1 MYLDF
6 YALQSV
12 PPSNINRDDT
22 GSPKTAMYGGA
33 LRARVSSQAWKHAM
47 RDMFKDYL
55 PEDQLGK
62 RTKFIVSLIATRI
75 AAKREDLTEQSVDL
89 AKEVLGAADIE
100 LEKTNRKGTDE
111 GKLATKAL
119 IFIGNKE
126 VDELAGIAIRWADS
140 SNKSKKTESKL
151 IQDVKEVFIGTNK
164 AIDVALFGRM
174 LAKKSSSTKPSILNV
189 DACSQVAHAISV
201 NEISQEYD
209 YFTAVDDCAADDNA
223 GAAMI
228 DTIGFNSSTLYRYA
242 TVNVDAL
249 MNQLGSA
256 KATACGVAAFAE
268 AFVRSMPTGKQNTFA
283 NRTLP
288 NVVAVSLR
296 DDQPINLATAFEC
309 PVYAERER
317 SITQIAAERLAACA
331 KDVEGT
337 FAHPA
342 LRSWHVS
349 YGVDAA
355 SLEYFGEGVSFDAL
369 VTSVREAIESA
380 LASEE

>member
-1 MYLDF
+1 MYLDL

-33 LRARVSSQAWKHAM
+33 LRARVSSQAWKRAM
-47 RDMFKDYL
+47 REMISDLL
-55 PEDQLGK
+55 PEGQLGV
-62 RTKFIVSLIATRI
+62 RTKFIVSLIADRI
-75 AAKREDLTEQSVDL
+75 AAKREDLAGQSVDFAKAVLDATGIKSSVTDRKGSDEGTL
-89 AKEVLGAADIE
+89 ATGYLVFIANRELDDLADI
-100 LEKTNRKGTDE
+100 
-111 GKLATKAL
+111 
-119 IFIGNKE
+119 
-126 VDELAGIAIRWADS
+126 AISWADGGIDPKKPGS
-140 SNKSKKTESKL
+140 KSKKDVQQAFRG
-151 IQDVKEVFIGTNK
+151 IQAVDI
-164 AIDVALFGRM
+164 ALFGRM
-174 LAKKSSSTKPSILNV
+174 LADASDFNV

-228 DTIGFNSSTLYRYA
+228 DTVGFNSSTLYRYA

-249 MNQLGSA
+249 MEQLESA
-256 KATACGVAAFAE
+256 EATAYGVAAFVE
-268 AFVRSMPTGKQNTFA
+268 TFVKSMPTGKQNTFA

-296 DDQPINLATAFEC
+296 DDQPINLVTTFEC
-309 PVYAERER
+309 PVYAERDR
-317 SITQIAAERLAACA
+317 SITQIAAERLATCA
-331 KDVEGT
+331 EDVEGA

-342 LRSWHVS
+342 SKSWHVS

-369 VTSVREAIESA
+369 VVAVREAIESA

>member
-1 MYLDF
+1 MYLDL

-33 LRARVSSQAWKHAM
+33 LRARVSSQAWKRAM
-47 RDMFKDYL
+47 REMFSDLL
-55 PEDQLGK
+55 PEGQLGV
-62 RTKFIVSLIATRI
+62 RTKFVVPLIADRI
-75 AAKREDLTEQSVDL
+75 AAKREDLAEQSVDFAKAVLDATGIKSSETDRKGSDEGTL
-89 AKEVLGAADIE
+89 ATGYLVFIANRELDDLADI
-100 LEKTNRKGTDE
+100 
-111 GKLATKAL
+111 
-119 IFIGNKE
+119 
-126 VDELAGIAIRWADS
+126 AISWADGGVDPKKPDS
-140 SNKSKKTESKL
+140 KSKKDVQKAFKG
-151 IQDVKEVFIGTNK
+151 IQAVDI
-164 AIDVALFGRM
+164 ALFGRM
-174 LAKKSSSTKPSILNV
+174 LADASDFNV

-223 GAAMI
+223 GAGMLG
-228 DTIGFNSSTLYRYA
+228 TVSFNSSTLYRYA

-249 MNQLGSA
+249 MEQLESSE
-256 KATACGVAAFAE
+256 ATAYGVAAFVE
-268 AFVRSMPTGKQNTFA
+268 AFVKSMPSGKQNTFA

-296 DDQPINLATAFEC
+296 DDQPINLATAFER
-309 PVYAERER
+309 PVYAEHDR

-331 KDVEGT
+331 KDVEDA

-342 LRSWHVS
+342 SKSWHVS

-355 SLEYFGEGVSFDAL
+355 PLDYFGEGVSFDAL
-369 VTSVREAIESA
+369 VAAVREATESA

>member
-1 MYLDF
+1 MYLDL

-47 RDMFKDYL
+47 RDMFKDNL

-75 AAKREDLTEQSVDL
+75 AAQREDLTEQSVDL

-119 IFIGNKE
+119 VFIGNKE

-151 IQDVKEVFIGTNK
+151 IQDVKEVFIGANK

-174 LAKKSSSTKPSILNV
+174 LAKKPSSTKPSILNV

-296 DDQPINLATAFEC
+296 DDQPINLVTAFER

>member
-1 MYLDF
+1 MYLDL

-33 LRARVSSQAWKHAM
+33 LRARVSSQAWKRAM
-47 RDMFKDYL
+47 REMFSDLL
-55 PEDQLGK
+55 PEGQLGV
-62 RTKFIVSLIATRI
+62 RTKFVVPLIADRI
-75 AAKREDLTEQSVDL
+75 AAKREDLAEQSVDFAKAVLDATGIKSSETDRKGSDEGTL
-89 AKEVLGAADIE
+89 ATGYLVFIANRELDDLADI
-100 LEKTNRKGTDE
+100 
-111 GKLATKAL
+111 
-119 IFIGNKE
+119 
-126 VDELAGIAIRWADS
+126 AISWADGGVDPKKPDS
-140 SNKSKKTESKL
+140 KSKKDVQKAFKG
-151 IQDVKEVFIGTNK
+151 IQAVDI
-164 AIDVALFGRM
+164 ALFGRM
-174 LAKKSSSTKPSILNV
+174 LADASDFNV

-223 GAAMI
+223 GAGMLG
-228 DTIGFNSSTLYRYA
+228 TVSFNSSTLYRYA

-249 MNQLGSA
+249 VEQLESSE
-256 KATACGVAAFAE
+256 ATAYGVAAFVE
-268 AFVRSMPTGKQNTFA
+268 AFVKSMPSGKQNTFA

-296 DDQPINLATAFEC
+296 DDQPINLATAFER
-309 PVYAERER
+309 PVYAERDR

-331 KDVEGT
+331 KDVEGA

-342 LRSWHVS
+342 TKSWHVS

-355 SLEYFGEGVSFDAL
+355 SLEYFGEGVSFGTL
-369 VTSVREAIESA
+369 VSAVREAIESA

>member
-1 MYLDF
+1 MYLDL

-33 LRARVSSQAWKHAM
+33 LRARVSSQAWKRAM
-47 RDMFKDYL
+47 REMFSDLL
-55 PEDQLGK
+55 PEGQLGV
-62 RTKFIVSLIATRI
+62 RTKFVVPLIADRI
-75 AAKREDLTEQSVDL
+75 AAKREDLAEQSVDFAKAVLDATGIKSSETDRKGSDEGTL
-89 AKEVLGAADIE
+89 ATGYLVFIANRELDDLADI
-100 LEKTNRKGTDE
+100 
-111 GKLATKAL
+111 
-119 IFIGNKE
+119 
-126 VDELAGIAIRWADS
+126 AISWADGGVDPKKPDS
-140 SNKSKKTESKL
+140 KSKKDVQKAFKG
-151 IQDVKEVFIGTNK
+151 IQAVDI
-164 AIDVALFGRM
+164 ALFGRM
-174 LAKKSSSTKPSILNV
+174 LADASDFNV

-223 GAAMI
+223 GAGMLG
-228 DTIGFNSSTLYRYA
+228 TVSFNSSTLYRYA

-249 MNQLGSA
+249 MGQLENA
-256 KATACGVAAFAE
+256 EATACGVAAFVE
-268 AFVRSMPTGKQNTFA
+268 AFVKSMPTGKQNTFA

-288 NVVAVSLR
+288 NMVAVSLR
-296 DDQPINLATAFEC
+296 DDQPINLATAFER
-309 PVYAERER
+309 PVYAERDR

-331 KDVEGT
+331 KDVEGA

-342 LRSWHVS
+342 TKSWHVS

-355 SLEYFGEGVSFDAL
+355 SLEYFGEGVSFDTL
-369 VTSVREAIESA
+369 VSAVREAIESA

>member
-1 MYLDF
+1 MYLDL

-33 LRARVSSQAWKHAM
+33 LRARVSSQAWKRAM
-47 RDMFKDYL
+47 REMFSNLL
-55 PEDQLGK
+55 PEGQLGV
-62 RTKFIVSLIATRI
+62 RTKFVVPLIADRI
-75 AAKREDLTEQSVDL
+75 AAKREDLAERSVDFAKAVLDATGIKSSETDRKGSDEGAL
-89 AKEVLGAADIE
+89 ATGYLVFIANRELDDLADI
-100 LEKTNRKGTDE
+100 
-111 GKLATKAL
+111 
-119 IFIGNKE
+119 
-126 VDELAGIAIRWADS
+126 AISWADGGVDPKKPDS
-140 SNKSKKTESKL
+140 KSKKDVQKAFKG
-151 IQDVKEVFIGTNK
+151 IQAVDI
-164 AIDVALFGRM
+164 ALFGRM
-174 LAKKSSSTKPSILNV
+174 LADASDFNV

-223 GAAMI
+223 GAGMLG
-228 DTIGFNSSTLYRYA
+228 TVSFNSSTLYRYA

-256 KATACGVAAFAE
+256 KATAYGVAAFAE

-296 DDQPINLATAFEC
+296 DDQPINLVTAFEC

-355 SLEYFGEGVSFDAL
+355 SLEHFGEGVSFDTL
-369 VTSVREAIESA
+369 VTSVREAIEST

>member
-1 MYLDF
+1 MYLDL

-33 LRARVSSQAWKHAM
+33 LRARVSSQAWKRAM
-47 RDMFKDYL
+47 REMFSDLL
-55 PEDQLGK
+55 PEGQLGV
-62 RTKFIVSLIATRI
+62 RTKFVVPLIADRI
-75 AAKREDLTEQSVDL
+75 AAKREDLAEQSVDFAKAVLDATGIKSSETDRKGSDEGTL
-89 AKEVLGAADIE
+89 ATGYLVFIANRELDDLADI
-100 LEKTNRKGTDE
+100 
-111 GKLATKAL
+111 
-119 IFIGNKE
+119 
-126 VDELAGIAIRWADS
+126 AISWADGGVDPKKPDS
-140 SNKSKKTESKL
+140 KSKKDVQKAFKG
-151 IQDVKEVFIGTNK
+151 IQAVDI
-164 AIDVALFGRM
+164 ALFGRM
-174 LAKKSSSTKPSILNV
+174 LADASDFNV

-223 GAAMI
+223 GAGMLG
-228 DTIGFNSSTLYRYA
+228 TVSFNSSTLYRYA

-249 MNQLGSA
+249 VEQLESSE
-256 KATACGVAAFAE
+256 ATAYGVAAFVE
-268 AFVRSMPTGKQNTFA
+268 AFVKSMPSGKQNTFA

-296 DDQPINLATAFEC
+296 DDQSINLATAFER
-309 PVYAERER
+309 PVYAERDR

-331 KDVEGT
+331 KDVEGA

-342 LRSWHVS
+342 TKSWHVS

-355 SLEYFGEGVSFDAL
+355 SLEYFGEGVSFGTL
-369 VTSVREAIESA
+369 VSTVREAIESA

>member
-1 MYLDF
+1 MYLDL

-33 LRARVSSQAWKHAM
+33 LRARVSSQAWKRAM
-47 RDMFKDYL
+47 REMFSNLL
-55 PEDQLGK
+55 PEGQLGV
-62 RTKFIVSLIATRI
+62 RTKFVVPLIAERI
-75 AAKREDLTEQSVDL
+75 AAKREDLAEQSVDF
-89 AKEVLGAADIE
+89 AKAVLDATGIKSSETD
-100 LEKTNRKGTDE
+100 RKGSDE
-111 GKLATKAL
+111 GTLATGYL
-119 IFIGNKE
+119 VFIANR
-126 VDELAGIAIRWADS
+126 ELDDLADVAIDWADGGVDPKKPDG
-140 SNKSKKTESKL
+140 KSKKDVQRAFKG
-151 IQDVKEVFIGTNK
+151 IQAVDI
-164 AIDVALFGRM
+164 ALFGRM
-174 LAKKSSSTKPSILNV
+174 LADASDFNV
-189 DACSQVAHAISV
+189 DACAQVAHAISV

-223 GAAMI
+223 GAGMLG
-228 DTIGFNSSTLYRYA
+228 TVSFNSSTLYRYA

-249 MNQLGSA
+249 MEQLDSSE
-256 KATACGVAAFAE
+256 ATASGVSAFVE
-268 AFVRSMPTGKQNTFA
+268 AFVKSMPTGKQNTFA

-296 DDQPINLATAFEC
+296 EDQPVNLATAFER

-317 SITQIAAERLAACA
+317 SITQVASERLAACA
-331 KDVEGT
+331 RDVEGA

-342 LRSWHVS
+342 AKSWHVS

-355 SLEYFGEGVSFDAL
+355 SLDYFGESVSFDDL
-369 VTSVREAIESA
+369 VTAVRETIESA